1 MSYAVV
7 AAAVI
12 GAAGTGASLWQQNKA
27 SKERNAALKG
37 GTQTFDP
44 QQVDLASV
52 LQNLLGSN
60 QANFGQATALT
71 QAGNKFNLGEFMR
84 TIKKIQPNFK
94 PIQQQVGANAL
105 SFGRGEL
112 PNDVINSIGRAASE
126 RGIQGGYGYGSQGAK
141 TGALAN
147 LNLRNLGLTSLDLS
161 KYGTN
166 LGLQVNQSAKSLM
179 PQLGSAFD
187 WLLSP
192 AQGLQTSMFN
202 TDWQNRAGIAN
213 TAALNTLTG
222 NLADS
227 SYASALNQ
235 AATVQ
240 EGAGQL
246 SALLGQYGVNQ
257 SAGGKGTTGQTW
269 RQNASGKLA

>member
-52 LQNLLGSN
+52 LQNLLGGN
-60 QANFGQATALT
+60 QANFGQATELT
-71 QAGNKFNLGEFMR
+71 QAGNRFNLQEFMR
-84 TIKKIQPNFK
+84 TIKKIQPSFK

-126 RGIQGGYGYGSQGAK
+126 RGIQGGYGYGSQGAR

-147 LNLRNLGLTSLDLS
+147 VNLRNLGLTSLDLS

-166 LGLQVNQSAKSLM
+166 LGLQVNQSAKGLM

-187 WLLSP
+187 WLLTP
-192 AQGLQTSMFN
+192 QAGLQTSMFN
-202 TDWQNRAGIAN
+202 TDWLNRAGLAN
-213 TAALNTLTG
+213 TATG
-222 NLADS
+222 NAVNQNVSDQ

-235 AATVQ
+235 ASTIQ
-240 EGAGQL
+240 QSGNQL
-246 SALLGQYGVNQ
+246 SALLGQYAKNQ
-257 SAGGKGTTGQTW
+257 SS
-269 RQNASGKLA
+269 SGNPPQKLA